1 MAPEKSPTPA
11 ASPPRFVPPGGWLRL
26 AREIPCLVRGRL
38 IRARRAPAGGAPP
51 PWWRW
56 RLVIKLDPDRPLS
69 ARALERVLD
78 SGADALLIGGT
89 QGITEAKV
97 LELLRRLEAARHRP
111 PVWLEVSALSAA
123 VPGAPGYLVPFV
135 LNAGDPAW
143 AGRAQAEALGAILP
157 RLGAIVP
164 WERLWPA
171 AYLILNP
178 DSAAARLT
186 AAVAPPP
193 ETAAGYAALAGRL
206 LRLPLLYVEYSGR
219 FGDPELVGRLRRAAG
234 PSCRVWYGGGVDS
247 GARAAQVAR
256 AAHAVVVGN
265 AAHEVPER
273 LGEIAAAV
281 RATPLPP

>member
-1 MAPEKSPTPA
+1 MEPDGPRTPGAPRPG
-11 ASPPRFVPPGGWLRL
+11 FVPAGGWLG
-26 AREIPCLVRGRL
+26 LVREVPWL
-38 IRARRAPAGGAPP
+38 VRARLTGARHTPAGGAPP

-69 ARALERVLD
+69 ARALELVLHC
-78 SGADALLIGGT
+78 GPDAILVGGT
-89 QGITEAKV
+89 QGITTAKV
-97 LELLRRLEAARHRP
+97 LATVRRLEAARRCP
-111 PVWLEVSALSAA
+111 PVWLEVSSPAAA
-123 VPGAPGYLVPFV
+123 VPGAPGYFVPFV
-135 LNAGDPAW
+135 LNAGDPTW
-143 AGRAQAEALGAILP
+143 TGRAQAEALGAILP
-157 RLGAIVP
+157 RLGAILP

-186 AAVAPPP
+186 AAEAPPP

-219 FGDPELVGRLRRAAG
+219 FGDTQLLDRLRRAAG

-247 GARAAQVAR
+247 GARAAGAAR

-273 LGEIAAAV
+273 LDEIAAAV
-281 RATPLPP
+281 RATPPPP